1 MISINDKS
9 SWLYITIGVGIV
21 TTTSYIIYHII
32 EEDKQVK
39 RKKQTRL
46 AERKVLQ
53 LIHQIKL
60 DRQAIHK
67 DIEGLI
73 YLLEKDNNNN
83 NINENNNNNDQTDN
97 KSYIQLDDKEW
108 KRRDFILAE
117 CNELL
122 IRLMERLDAIRPK
135 SAILGDEL
143 AEQTHQP
150 TELEEAVILE
160 IRNRKRKVI
169 RQIEQN
175 FKQLDQCK
183 DLLNHMNSQ

>member
-21 TTTSYIIYHII
+21 TTTSFIIYHII

-39 RKKQTRL
+39 RKKQTQL

-67 DIEGLI
+67 DIEGLK
-73 YLLEKDNNNN
+73 YLLEKDNNINNNNNN
-83 NINENNNNNDQTDN
+83 NINNDNNNQIDN
-97 KSYIQLDDKEW
+97 KNNILLDDKEW

-117 CNELL
+117 CN
-122 IRLMERLDAIRPK
+122 
-135 SAILGDEL
+135 
-143 AEQTHQP
+143 
-150 TELEEAVILE
+150 
-160 IRNRKRKVI
+160 
-169 RQIEQN
+169 
-175 FKQLDQCK
+175 
-183 DLLNHMNSQ
+183 